1 MKKLTKHSLN
11 AESAM
16 WIGKQTNFLKLKE
29 ANNNCGYIK
38 PIMQVV
44 SMSYR
49 EIVIE
54 NESPNSQ

>member
-11 AESAM
+11 AESAV
-16 WIGKQTNFLKLKE
+16 WIGKQTNFSKLRE

-38 PIMQVV
+38 PTMQVV

-49 EIVIE
+49 EIVTE
-54 NESPNSQ
+54 NESPDSQ